1 MERVLCKFSG
11 LLLFPNSF
19 LIKKWT
25 LQMFHSILIF
35 LKKWS
40 VFASVLKE
48 AVLVNWLQ
56 KIAKSVSSPSHA
68 ICLAKMAL
76 SLDNKALLLYHFVL
90 KQTQQTVTPE
100 QSPLQIKKHCIYVK
114 AYFLNKF
121 PWKIP
126 TFNKF
131 DNVMNCYAA

>member
-1 MERVLCKFSG
+1 MERVDVVQMQWFIAFPQF
-11 LLLFPNSF
+11 LFY
-19 LIKKWT
+19 KKMDFT
-25 LQMFHSILIF
+25 NVPQYSNFQ
-35 LKKWS
+35 KKWS

-100 QSPLQIKKHCIYVK
+100 QSPL
-114 AYFLNKF
+114 
-121 PWKIP
+121 
-126 TFNKF
+126 
-131 DNVMNCYAA
+131 